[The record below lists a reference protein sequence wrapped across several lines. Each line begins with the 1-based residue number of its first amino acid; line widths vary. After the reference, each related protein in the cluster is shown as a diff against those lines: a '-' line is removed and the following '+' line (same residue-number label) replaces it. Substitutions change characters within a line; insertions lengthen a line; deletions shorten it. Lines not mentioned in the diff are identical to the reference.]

1 MSEFDGK
8 AGLVTGAASGI
19 GRASAIAF
27 AELGAKVLVCDVNE
41 EGGAETV
48 QTIADAGGTAA
59 FQRLDIT
66 DAGEVEATVAKT
78 IELYGSLDF
87 AHNNAGISGE
97 TAPITDYPIEMFERV
112 VAVNLTGMFLCMKY
126 ELQHMTSIG
135 KGVIVN
141 TSSDSGLRPTPEVAG
156 YISSKFGSVGLT
168 QTAALENAKTGIRI
182 NAICP
187 GLIQTPMT
195 QHYLD
200 GDLLPPGFIEA
211 KVPIGRLGQ
220 PEEMAK
226 AAVWLCSDAASYVT
240 GLCMPVDG
248 AMNIA

>member
-8 AGLVTGAASGI
+8 SGLVTGAASGI

-41 EGGAETV
+41 EGCAETV
-48 QTIADAGGTAA
+48 QMIADAGGTAEYR
-59 FQRLDIT
+59 RLDIT
-66 DAGEVEATVAKT
+66 DAAEVEATVAKT
-78 IELYGSLDF
+78 IELFGSLDF

-97 TAPITDYPIEMFERV
+97 TAPLTDYPIEMFERV
-112 VAVNLTGMFLCMKY
+112 VAVNLTGMFLCMKF
-126 ELQHMTSIG
+126 ELQHMTSVG
-135 KGVIVN
+135 RGVIVN

-168 QTAALENAKTGIRI
+168 QTAALENAASGIRI

-248 AMNIA
+248 AMSIA